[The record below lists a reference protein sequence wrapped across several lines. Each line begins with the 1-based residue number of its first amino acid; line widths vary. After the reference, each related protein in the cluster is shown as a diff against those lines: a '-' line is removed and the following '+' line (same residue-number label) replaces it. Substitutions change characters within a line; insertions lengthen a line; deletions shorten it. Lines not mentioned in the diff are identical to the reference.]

1 MTFKLAWVRSDG
13 SDVYSTYVIR
23 VISDKVY
30 FMTAVNDCHG
40 LPKLPDFHIH
50 LASAKNVAANYL
62 LRHTKSAGQAPEFNK
77 GEFLLKVCLN

>member
-40 LPKLPDFHIH
+40 LPKLPDFHIMEEMARDPPMNGTYH
-50 LASAKNVAANYL
+50 
-62 LRHTKSAGQAPEFNK
+62 
-77 GEFLLKVCLN
+77 